1 MAQARLSPPGIAQ
14 FMAVGLEGLSE
25 DYMRAVLIEYQR
37 RRDVLFEGLTAIAG
51 VSLLKPEGAFYCMP
65 KLPVENAEDF
75 AVYLL
80 SEFEHEGATVMVAPA
95 NGFYASNLGRSEVRI
110 AYVLNEADLRVAT
123 RLLAE
128 ALRRY
133 NARA

>member
-1 MAQARLSPPGIAQ
+1 
-14 FMAVGLEGLSE
+14 
-25 DYMRAVLIEYQR
+25 
-37 RRDVLFEGLTAIAG
+37 VLFEGLTAIAG